1 MKRYCMALDLVND
14 PQLIAEYDA
23 WHQKVW
29 PEILDSIAAAG
40 IAAMEIYRT
49 GNRLFMM
56 MEVNPSFSFEAKA
69 AADAN
74 NSKVQEW
81 ESLMWKYQQAL
92 PLAEKNEKWVM
103 MNRIFSLH
111 EQLPQ
116 A

>member
-1 MKRYCMALDLVND
+1 MALDLVND

-29 PEILDSIAAAG
+29 PEILDSIAGAG
-40 IAAMEIYRT
+40 IANMEIYRA
-49 GNRLFMM
+49 GNRLFMLM
-56 MEVNPSFSFEAKA
+56 DVTPSFSFEAKA

-92 PLAEKNEKWVM
+92 PLAGKNEKWVM

-111 EQLPQ
+111 EQ
-116 A
+116 